1 LNSLV
6 VLVGVTIYVS
16 LRHDRDPSS
25 LGKYK
30 YDTWRI
36 VPVKCYIDNFV
47 RLRSYIRNANT
58 GHEEQMTLIVRCIN
72 MSRSTP
78 RVEEFFLCFVP
89 INDTSG
95 LRLFLGE
102 GGEPSPMVKVT
113 WSNHHSSWAQS
124 PRCYRM
130 RESVLQ
136 VDKCSGGLPSRFR
149 MDERSQGLSKSQEKV
164 TCCER
169 RHAF

>member
-1 LNSLV
+1 MLV
-6 VLVGVTIYVS
+6 LDMIEI
-16 LRHDRDPSS
+16 LPP

-47 RLRSYIRNANT
+47 HLRSYIRNINT
-58 GHEEQMTLIVRCIN
+58 GHEEQMTLIVCCIN

-102 GGEPSPMVKVT
+102 GGGAFACGEGYLEQPPLIVG
-113 WSNHHSSWAQS
+113 
-124 PRCYRM
+124 P
-130 RESVLQ
+130 ESTLLPYAR
-136 VDKCSGGLPSRFR
+136 KCFASG
-149 MDERSQGLSKSQEKV
+149 
-164 TCCER
+164 
-169 RHAF
+169 